1 MTDTDNLK
9 RAAKQ
14 ELKLIAAEENAAR
27 RLLDAQT
34 IHAGTLK
41 KLAKAEKRAHA
52 AAASLAEAESDLA
65 AAQSARAAGPERH
78 EKPPGD

>member
-1 MTDTDNLK
+1 MNEPENVK
-9 RAAKQ
+9 QAAKQ
-14 ELKLIAAEENAAR
+14 ELKLIAAEEKAAR

-34 IHAGTLK
+34 THACVLK
-41 KLAKAEKRAHA
+41 KLAKAEKRAQA

-65 AAQSARAAGPERH
+65 AAQSARAVGPERH